1 MIHCPILSNL
11 QGLIVRKFVVAFDE
25 KVFRELDKDA
35 KSRNISLQAFLRAVV
50 IPEWIR
56 NGNIVMAGRPTVHR
70 LGRGKTG
77 MGIVPAGRK
86 LFSV

>member
-1 MIHCPILSNL
+1 L
-11 QGLIVRKFVVAFDE
+11 RKFMVAFDE

-56 NGNIVMAGRPTVHR
+56 NGNKAMADRSTMHE
-70 LGRGKTG
+70 T
-77 MGIVPAGRK
+77 
-86 LFSV
+86 